1 MVSKLEYN
9 QIFKPAMETI
19 FGKTLICRSL
29 EIASQYAR
37 NEHMDCITLDGDQVS
52 RRGALTGGYYDKR
65 KSRLDS
71 QRQVWY
77 WQAKL
82 QEEESNAG
90 KIKGDMEEVDS
101 ELSKLVRF
109 NFCPKLICR
118 SFWLI
123 SFDNYEIICSICS
136 FLFQ

>member
-82 QEEESNAG
+82 AEEETNAG

-101 ELSKLVRF
+101 ELSKLVGATLWRRLVHQ
-109 NFCPKLICR
+109 LIMILCNNN
-118 SFWLI
+118 WL
-123 SFDNYEIICSICS
+123 
-136 FLFQ
+136 